1 MSTQP
6 KETLSY
12 REMVEA
18 LDLKQMGIEM
28 AQFSRDSRYLASIR
42 SELRE
47 QHPDCW
53 VAVYGG
59 EVVAAGPVLS
69 EVLSKVVDQGIPR
82 GNVALEYIS
91 KEPMMLIV

>member
-6 KETLSY
+6 KETLPY
-12 REMVEA
+12 REVLES
-18 LDLKQMGIEM
+18 LDLKQMGIEL

-42 SELRE
+42 SDLRE

-53 VAVYGG
+53 VAVYHE

-69 EVLSKVVDQGIPR
+69 DVFSKLAGRGIPKR
-82 GNVALEYIS
+82 NVALEYITG
-91 KEPMMLIV
+91 EPLMLIL